1 MCTSARSL
9 DEIPVD
15 LWAALS
21 HSTAELGVH
30 KNFDIFLRELA
41 DHPLFIEKCVNY
53 IPSFQIN
60 YKMSV
65 TAVAFK
71 IDGSRRR
78 MNQGINERTECEE
91 NFPFAVL
98 RPCLVIKTF
107 EASYER
113 AERVSN
119 FSRFPGIQTFI
130 VGLVANIPTRQSK
143 LEP

>member
-1 MCTSARSL
+1 MCTTARSL

-41 DHPLFIEKCVNY
+41 DHPLFIEKCVNCL
-53 IPSFQIN
+53 PSFQIN

-71 IDGSRRR
+71 IDGSRRG
-78 MNQGINERTECEE
+78 MNQGINERSECEE

-98 RPCLVIKTF
+98 RPCPVIKTF
-107 EASYER
+107 EAS
-113 AERVSN
+113 
-119 FSRFPGIQTFI
+119 
-130 VGLVANIPTRQSK
+130 
-143 LEP
+143 